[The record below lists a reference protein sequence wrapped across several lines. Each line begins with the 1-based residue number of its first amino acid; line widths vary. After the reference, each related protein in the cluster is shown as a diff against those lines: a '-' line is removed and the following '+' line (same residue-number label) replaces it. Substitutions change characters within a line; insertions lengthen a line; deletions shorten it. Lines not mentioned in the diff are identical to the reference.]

1 MDIYYVMMNIKN
13 IVISTGMTLLFGVY
27 SIYNILGYLNNMN
40 CLYNYKLL
48 EIQKNLDE
56 TYKKC
61 INLQIDFVKI
71 KEELKILSNKYFT
84 IENRLTDHPQFYFSP
99 NYDYYE
105 SSEQDKKSN
114 EPICD
119 EKCDLNS
126 SMSIPKVKLETM
138 NSIIENNF
146 EDNNIINNLNEVFDE
161 KLDYDCVE
169 ILNITDIN
177 ILNVSPC
184 SSKKN
189 SLTNSEKNSSSI
201 RSRSS
206 SISDINW
213 SGLTKKILFGL

>member
-1 MDIYYVMMNIKN
+1 
-13 IVISTGMTLLFGVY
+13 
-27 SIYNILGYLNNMN
+27 
-40 CLYNYKLL
+40 
-48 EIQKNLDE
+48 
-56 TYKKC
+56 
-61 INLQIDFVKI
+61 
-71 KEELKILSNKYFT
+71 
-84 IENRLTDHPQFYFSP
+84 
-99 NYDYYE
+99 
-105 SSEQDKKSN
+105 
-114 EPICD
+114 
-119 EKCDLNS
+119 
-126 SMSIPKVKLETM
+126 MSIPKVKLETM